1 MPKLPQRHALRLP
14 AAMLMLLALSL
25 IGCATPS
32 PQPVV
37 VCPANPPPPA
47 LSEPMPRET
56 YSASAQR
63 LISTWRQSLTVTPAT
78 PAR

>member
-1 MPKLPQRHALRLP
+1 MPKLPLKPAPWLRAVMP
-14 AAMLMLLALSL
+14 MLLALSL

-47 LSEPMPRET
+47 LSEPMPPQT
-56 YSASAQR
+56 YSLSAEQR
-63 LISTWRQSLTVTPAT
+63 IKGWRKSLTGSTPT
-78 PAR
+78 D

>member
-1 MPKLPQRHALRLP
+1 MQPRNAPKLHALMLTAL
-14 AAMLMLLALSL
+14 AASL

-32 PQPVV
+32 APPQV

-47 LSEPMPRET
+47 LSEPMPQET
-56 YSASAQR
+56 YSASAQQR
-63 LISTWRQSLTVTPAT
+63 IQSWRQSLTGTPAT

>member
-1 MPKLPQRHALRLP
+1 MPKLPLKPAHKLRAVMP
-14 AAMLMLLALSL
+14 MLLALSL

-47 LSEPMPRET
+47 LSEPMPAVS
-56 YSASAQR
+56 YSLSAQQR
-63 LISTWRQSLTVTPAT
+63 IQSWRQSLTATPAT

>member
-1 MPKLPQRHALRLP
+1 MPKPLPKPAPRWPAVMLTALVV
-14 AAMLMLLALSL
+14 SL

-32 PQPVV
+32 APPVA

-47 LSEPMPRET
+47 LSEPMPPQT
-56 YSASAQR
+56 YSLSAEQR
-63 LISTWRQSLTVTPAT
+63 IKTWRQSLTATPAT

>member
-1 MPKLPQRHALRLP
+1 MPKLPPKPAPKLP
-14 AAMLMLLALSL
+14 AVMPMLLALSL
-25 IGCATPS
+25 TGCAAPS
-32 PQPVV
+32 ASPAV

-56 YSASAQR
+56 YSASAQQR
-63 LISTWRQSLTVTPAT
+63 IQTWRQSLTGTPAT

>member
-1 MPKLPQRHALRLP
+1 MPKLQPKPAHKLR
-14 AAMLMLLALSL
+14 AVMLTLLAASL
-25 IGCATPS
+25 TGCATQS
-32 PQPVV
+32 APVQA

-47 LSEPMPRET
+47 LSEPMPQET

-63 LISTWRQSLTVTPAT
+63 LIRSWREQLTPTPQM

>member
-1 MPKLPQRHALRLP
+1 MQPRNAPKLHALMLTAL
-14 AAMLMLLALSL
+14 AASL

-32 PQPVV
+32 APPQA

-47 LSEPMPRET
+47 LSEPMPAVS
-56 YSASAQR
+56 YSLSAQQR
-63 LISTWRQSLTVTPAT
+63 IQTWRQSLTGTPAT

>member
-1 MPKLPQRHALRLP
+1 MPKLPLKPAHKLR
-14 AAMLMLLALSL
+14 AVMLTLLAASL

-32 PQPVV
+32 PQPLA

-47 LSEPMPRET
+47 LSEPMPAVS
-56 YSASAQR
+56 YSLSAQQR
-63 LISTWRQSLTVTPAT
+63 ISIWRQSLTGTPQT

>member
-1 MPKLPQRHALRLP
+1 MPKLPPKPAPKLR
-14 AAMLMLLALSL
+14 AVMLMPLVLSL
-25 IGCATPS
+25 IGCATTS
-32 PQPVV
+32 QPPVA

-47 LSEPMPRET
+47 LSEPMPQET

-63 LISTWRQSLTVTPAT
+63 LISIWRQSLTGTPQT

>member
-1 MPKLPQRHALRLP
+1 MPKLLPKPAPKLP
-14 AAMLMLLALSL
+14 AVMPMLLVLSL
-25 IGCATPS
+25 TGCATPS
-32 PQPVV
+32 PQPVA

-47 LSEPMPRET
+47 LSEPMPQET

-63 LISTWRQSLTVTPAT
+63 LISIWRQSLTGTPQT

>member
-1 MPKLPQRHALRLP
+1 MLKLPPKPAPWLRAVMP
-14 AAMLMLLALSL
+14 MLLALSL

-32 PQPVV
+32 PQPAA

-47 LSEPMPRET
+47 LSEPMPAVS
-56 YSASAQR
+56 YSLSAQQR
-63 LISTWRQSLTVTPAT
+63 IQTWRQSLTATPTT

>member
-1 MPKLPQRHALRLP
+1 MPKLLPKPAPKLP
-14 AAMLMLLALSL
+14 AVMLTLLVLSL
-25 IGCATPS
+25 TGCATTS
-32 PQPVV
+32 QPPVA

-47 LSEPMPRET
+47 LSEPMPQET

-63 LISTWRQSLTVTPAT
+63 LISTWRQSLTGTPQT

>member
-1 MPKLPQRHALRLP
+1 MPKLLPKPAPKLP
-14 AAMLMLLALSL
+14 AVMPMLLVLSL
-25 IGCATPS
+25 TGCATPS
-32 PQPVV
+32 PQPVA

-47 LSEPMPRET
+47 LSEPMPQET

-63 LISTWRQSLTVTPAT
+63 LISIWRQSLTATPQT